1 MAQRYKHGDRQLDNT
16 TCFMVTSVAV
26 CVCERACVCVCV
38 CMAGAKESVG
48 EEGVLKKAR

>member
-26 CVCERACVCVCV
+26 CVCERACVCVWQGQRKVWERRAC
-38 CMAGAKESVG
+38 
-48 EEGVLKKAR
+48 